1 MKAGTYPLAFH
12 SERVPMLSNKVAIVT
27 GGTAGIGKAISLS
40 LAKSGARVAICS
52 RGRPHLD
59 AAAAEFKTAGLPVL
73 PLQVDVRDKKQIQR
87 AVAEV
92 MATWHTVHILINNA
106 GISGLT
112 MIDDP
117 DDSKWRA
124 IVDTNLNG
132 MYLMTKEVM
141 RHISD
146 DSGGRIINISS
157 VLGKFGVP
165 GYTAYCATKHGM
177 IGFTRALALE
187 VISRGITVNTICPG
201 WVDTEMAAQGIKES
215 AAIQGITPEEFKA
228 QAVAAVPIKRFL
240 EADEVAALV
249 CYIASDQ
256 AKGITG
262 QAINICGGQTMV

>member
-1 MKAGTYPLAFH
+1 
-12 SERVPMLSNKVAIVT
+12 MLSDKVAIVT
-27 GGTAGIGKAISLS
+27 GGATGIGKAISLS

-52 RGRPHLD
+52 RDRSHLD
-59 AAAAEFKTAGLPVL
+59 TAAAEFETAGFPVL
-73 PLQVDVRDKKQIQR
+73 PLRVNVCDKNQIQK

-92 MATWHTVHILINNA
+92 MAKWHAVHILVNNA

-117 DDSKWRA
+117 DDSKWHA

-141 RHISD
+141 RHIAD
-146 DSGGRIINISS
+146 NSGGRIINISS

-201 WVDTEMAAQGIKES
+201 WVDTEMAAQGINES
-215 AAIQGITPEEFKA
+215 AALQGITPEQFKA
-228 QAVAAVPIKRFL
+228 QAVAAIPIKRFL

-256 AKGITG
+256 AKGVTG
-262 QAINICGGQTMV
+262 QAINICGGQTMA